1 MAMENK
7 HVGWIMMGLSLLF
20 IIIIF
25 LFNSALREIVKSSC
39 TGEHALSCP
48 MYITINEQTYLALA
62 IVGIII
68 IIGLILIF
76 SKPVERL
83 IIKRVKE
90 KKEKKEIDTS
100 GLKPEEKQALKIIQE
115 QKTIFQADLIEKMGC
130 GNAKMSRILDR
141 LEGHGLVERK
151 RRGMTNVVVFKED

>member
-1 MAMENK
+1 MAIENK
-7 HVGWIMMGLSLLF
+7 HVGWIMIGLSLLF

-25 LFNSALREIVKSSC
+25 LFNNALRTIVKSSC

-48 MYITINEQTYLALA
+48 MYTTINEQTYLALA

-68 IIGLILIF
+68 IIGIILIF

-83 IIKRVKE
+83 IIKKE
-90 KKEKKEIDTS
+90 KTHKRKIDLS
-100 GLKPEEKQALKIIQE
+100 DLKPEEKQALKIIQE
-115 QKTIFQADLIEKMGC
+115 QKTIFQADLIEKMEC

-141 LEGHGLVERK
+141 LEGQGLVERK